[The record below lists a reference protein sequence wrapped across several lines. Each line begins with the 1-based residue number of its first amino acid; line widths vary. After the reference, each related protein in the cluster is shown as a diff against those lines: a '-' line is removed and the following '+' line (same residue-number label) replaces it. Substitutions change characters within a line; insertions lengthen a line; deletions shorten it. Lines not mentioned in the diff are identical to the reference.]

1 MAAADVEERIDAL
14 YGLPNEEFVAARDA
28 LAKELRAQKRR
39 EEAREVAALR
49 RPSQADWAV
58 AQVVRSQPAPVRAL
72 WAAGDELIAAQDA
85 VMAGEGD
92 PARLRAAMARR
103 RDALGPVSQA
113 LRGLLTGKGKE
124 LGEATVQEAIET
136 FTAASVDG
144 ELRERVAGRR
154 ASGPAEAAPTPAP
167 AGEKPRPKPAAKKP
181 APSKAKEERRRR
193 DARLAAQRD
202 LEAAE
207 GDRATAARRAEAAR
221 QRLEEA
227 EAAAADARERL
238 EAAEAAEAAARAAL
252 ERLAG

>member
-1 MAAADVEERIDAL
+1 MAAADLEERIDAL

-28 LAKELRAQKRR
+28 LAKQLRAQKRR
-39 EEAREVAALR
+39 EEASEVAALR

-103 RDALGPVSQA
+103 RDALGPVSRA
-113 LRGLLTGKGKE
+113 LRGLLTGRGKE
-124 LGEATVQEAIET
+124 LGEAAVQAAIET
-136 FTAASVDG
+136 FTSASVDG

-154 ASGPAEAAPTPAP
+154 ASGPAEAAPAPAP
-167 AGEKPRPKPAAKKP
+167 EKPRPKPAVKKP

-227 EAAAADARERL
+227 EAAAAEAQERL